1 MFRPTPIDQ
10 LRRPHPEQ
18 ERIDAE
24 SVQLLRRTVQQRL
37 DRIRHRPTLPPGT
50 TSGVKPTGP

>member
-1 MFRPTPIDQ
+1 MFRPTPIDE

-24 SVQLLRRTVQQRL
+24 SVRLLRKTVQQRL
-37 DRIRHRPTLPPGT
+37 ERIRHPPTLPSDTSPGR
-50 TSGVKPTGP
+50 KEPEP

>member
-1 MFRPTPIDQ
+1 MFKPTPVDH

-24 SVQLLRRTVQQRL
+24 SARLLRKTVQERL
-37 DRIRHRPTLPPGT
+37 DRIYHRPMLPPDASRGGKT
-50 TSGVKPTGP
+50 TRP

>member
-1 MFRPTPIDQ
+1 MFRPTPVDE

-24 SVQLLRRTVQQRL
+24 SVRLLRKTVQQRL
-37 DRIRHRPTLPPGT
+37 ERIRHRPTLPSDTSPGR
-50 TSGVKPTGP
+50 KAPEP